1 MHKFLLLTLFVM
13 TPFLLFSQETGSNET
28 KTENLKVVDS
38 LFREDQ
44 FYVALSY
51 NLVQNS
57 PEGFKQF
64 SFSPSISAGFLRD
77 FPISKNRHWAIAPGI
92 GYSYNNIK
100 QFISTDDLFSENQL
114 VPDEEVKTKIVS
126 HSIEIPLEIRWR
138 NASYDSHKFWRVY
151 TGFKARY
158 ILSTNLSL
166 ESASIGSETSN
177 VDDNINKWQYGMY
190 MSTGYNTWNVHVYYG
205 LNPIFKN
212 GSKLS
217 DLNIGFMFYIL

>member
-1 MHKFLLLTLFVM
+1 MHKFLLLTLFIIV
-13 TPFLLFSQETGSNET
+13 PHYVFAQEVDAVT

-57 PEGFKQF
+57 PDGFKQF
-64 SFSPSISAGFLRD
+64 SFSPSVSVGFMRD

-92 GYSYNNIK
+92 GYSYSNIK
-100 QFISTDDLFSENQL
+100 QFINTDDLFSDNP
-114 VPDEEVKTKIVS
+114 PDPSEDIKTKIVS

-138 NASYDSHKFWRVY
+138 NATYDSHKFWRVY
-151 TGFKARY
+151 SGLKARY
-158 ILSTNLSL
+158 VLNTNLKL
-166 ESASIGSETSN
+166 ESASLGTETSN
-177 VDDNINKWQYGMY
+177 VDDNINKWQYGVY
-190 MSTGYNTWNVHVYYG
+190 LSTGYNTWNVHVYYG

-217 DLNIGFMFYIL
+217 DLNIGVMFYIL